1 MKLENMKTGDVI
13 TFDGHTFIV
22 KRVEDDHV
30 VCEDIDCDLDEV
42 IIPKSLLQHAE
53 PLLS

>member
-1 MKLENMKTGDVI
+1 MKIEEIEEGDVI

-22 KRVEDDHV
+22 KRVEVDGV
-30 VCEDIDCDLDEV
+30 VCEDIDSDLEEI

>member
-13 TFDGHTFIV
+13 TFDGRTFIV
-22 KRVEDDHV
+22 KRVEV
-30 VCEDIDCDLDEV
+30 NGIVCEDIDSDLEEI

>member
-1 MKLENMKTGDVI
+1 MKIEEIEQGDVI
-13 TFDGHTFIV
+13 TFDGRTFIV
-22 KRVEDDHV
+22 KRVEV
-30 VCEDIDCDLDEV
+30 NGIVCEDIDSDLDEV

>member
-13 TFDGHTFIV
+13 TFDGRTFIV
-22 KRVEDDHV
+22 KRVEVDHV
-30 VCEDIDCDLDEV
+30 VCEDIDSDLEEI

>member
-1 MKLENMKTGDVI
+1 MKLENMKAGDVI

-22 KRVEDDHV
+22 KRVEVDGV
-30 VCEDIDCDLDEV
+30 VCKDIESDLEEI
-42 IIPKSLLQHAE
+42 IIPQSLLQHAE

>member
-1 MKLENMKTGDVI
+1 MKIEEIEQGDVI

-22 KRVEDDHV
+22 KRVEDNHV
-30 VCEDIDCDLDEV
+30 VCEDIDSDLDEV

>member
-1 MKLENMKTGDVI
+1 MKIEEITEGDVI

-22 KRVEDDHV
+22 KRVDNDQI
-30 VCEDIDCDLDEV
+30 VCEDIDSDLDEV
-42 IIPKSLLQHAE
+42 IIPMSLLQHAE